1 MKIILLHDVP
11 KVGKKWEVKN
21 VADGF
26 AQNALI
32 PKKLA
37 EMATPPAL
45 ARAVAARASSEASRA
60 ASAEE
65 LGELAKT
72 LASAPL
78 EISAKANEQGH
89 LFAALH
95 EGDIARAIQQKTGV
109 AISPELLKS
118 AHPIKTV
125 GEHLISIQT
134 TDTTFRV
141 TLLPS

>member
-37 EMATPPAL
+37 EVATPSAL
-45 ARAVAARASSEASRA
+45 ARAAAARQVTEASRA

-109 AISPELLKS
+109 AVSPELLKP

-125 GEHLISIQT
+125 GEHLVSIQT
-134 TDTTFRV
+134 T
-141 TLLPS
+141 